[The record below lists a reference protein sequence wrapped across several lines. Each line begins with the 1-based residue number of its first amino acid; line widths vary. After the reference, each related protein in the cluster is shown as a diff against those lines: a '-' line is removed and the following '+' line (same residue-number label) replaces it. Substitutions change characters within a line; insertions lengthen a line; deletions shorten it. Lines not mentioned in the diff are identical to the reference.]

1 MTNVFLCSFASP
13 DLNLS
18 VERFKK
24 QAKELNFYKEI
35 KIFGWKN
42 LSFEKQKQI
51 SLFFQNGE
59 KRLYGYSCWK
69 PEIILAYLDE
79 IPKDSILQYSDIG
92 CHFNHK
98 GIKRLND
105 YIQITD
111 NNNILSFKY
120 NKPNFDL
127 KKNFKFQIYY
137 EYQYTK
143 ADSWKYLK
151 INQESEILK
160 TEQIWSGTMFFKNNS
175 YVRNFLNQWANIC
188 QISKLI
194 DDSESIEPNHPNFI
208 EHRHDQSIFSIMCK
222 KEKIYN
228 LSASECEWVEFENKR
243 SWEHLKNYPIWAKR
257 DKKFNLIKRFI
268 NRQKKNIKKY
278 FKI

>member
-1 MTNVFLCSFASP
+1 
-13 DLNLS
+13 
-18 VERFKK
+18 
-24 QAKELNFYKEI
+24 
-35 KIFGWKN
+35 
-42 LSFEKQKQI
+42 
-51 SLFFQNGE
+51 
-59 KRLYGYSCWK
+59 
-69 PEIILAYLDE
+69 
-79 IPKDSILQYSDIG
+79 
-92 CHFNHK
+92 
-98 GIKRLND
+98 
-105 YIQITD
+105 
-111 NNNILSFKY
+111 
-120 NKPNFDL
+120 
-127 KKNFKFQIYY
+127 
-137 EYQYTK
+137 
-143 ADSWKYLK
+143 
-151 INQESEILK
+151 
-160 TEQIWSGTMFFKNNS
+160 MFFKNNS

-243 SWEHLKNYPIWAKR
+243 SWEHLNNYPILAKR

>member
-18 VERFKK
+18 VKRFKK
-24 QAKELNFYKEI
+24 QSKELNFYKGI
-35 KIFGWKN
+35 KIFGLKD
-42 LSFEKQKQI
+42 LGSAKQKQI
-51 SLFFQNGE
+51 SAFFQQGQ
-59 KRLYGYSCWK
+59 KRLYGFACWK
-69 PEIILAYLDE
+69 PEIILSYLDV
-79 IPKDSILQYSDIG
+79 IPQNSILQYSDIG
-92 CHFNHK
+92 CHFNYK

-105 YIQITD
+105 YIQIAD
-111 NNNILSFKY
+111 KNNILSFKY
-120 NKPNFDL
+120 NKPNFGL
-127 KKNFKFQIYY
+127 KKKFKFQIYY

-151 INQESEILK
+151 INSDSEILK
-160 TEQIWSGTMFFKNNS
+160 TEQIMSGTMFFKNNS
-175 YVRNFLNQWANIC
+175 YVRNFLNEWANIC

-194 DDSESIEPNHPNFI
+194 DDSESIEPNHSNFI
-208 EHRHDQSIFSIMCK
+208 EHRHDQSIFSILCK

-228 LSASECEWVEFENKR
+228 LSASECEWAEFENKR